1 MPSPIPMLTDPP
13 GWKPPKKTVSAMATL
28 ALVSFLAAL
37 DSTILVTILPVIAHE
52 LHGSTID
59 SFWAGTSYLLSSA
72 VSQPVIAML
81 AQLFGSRGLLML
93 SVFMFAVGSVICGL
107 ARSFTPLLVGR
118 FSQGVGGGG
127 MITLVQ
133 TIFADLVPL
142 RQRPRWFSLVLAT
155 WAVGSVIGPFVGSAL
170 AERASFRWVFWINL
184 PLCGIALALVPLCI
198 NSMNPR
204 ISLREAFLRIDWI
217 GGLLFI
223 ASITSVLVGLSW
235 GGVQFPWI
243 SQWTLLP
250 ILVGT
255 LLCTLYYIPFYFASV
270 RLRTPIQSSICI
282 LPLSC
287 SLLPGSA
294 VVSQLISHTGLYQ
307 WAIWSGWLVTTLGAG
322 LLLLLGTHS
331 TPAVWVTIFII
342 FGLGNG
348 ALLSA
353 INFSIQAI
361 AYPGDAGRAASMYTF
376 FRSLGMAVGVAVGG
390 NVFQNTM
397 AHRLRDSALSEEI
410 ARHAEAYIQVLRN
423 MSETNL
429 VKHDIMDAYLG
440 GFHGVF
446 FVLLGSSAVGLV
458 IGPFIKRYSMD
469 RVTGEVGAGN

>member
-1 MPSPIPMLTDPP
+1 M
-13 GWKPPKKTVSAMATL
+13 
-28 ALVSFLAAL
+28 
-37 DSTILVTILPVIAHE
+37 
-52 LHGSTID
+52 
-59 SFWAGTSYLLSSA
+59 
-72 VSQPVIAML
+72 
-81 AQLFGSRGLLML
+81 
-93 SVFMFAVGSVICGL
+93 
-107 ARSFTPLLVGR
+107 
-118 FSQGVGGGG
+118 
-127 MITLVQ
+127 
-133 TIFADLVPL
+133 
-142 RQRPRWFSLVLAT
+142 
-155 WAVGSVIGPFVGSAL
+155 
-170 AERASFRWVFWINL
+170 
-184 PLCGIALALVPLCI
+184 
-198 NSMNPR
+198 
-204 ISLREAFLRIDWI
+204 
-217 GGLLFI
+217 
-223 ASITSVLVGLSW
+223 
-235 GGVQFPWI
+235 
-243 SQWTLLP
+243 
-250 ILVGT
+250 
-255 LLCTLYYIPFYFASV
+255 
-270 RLRTPIQSSICI
+270 
-282 LPLSC
+282 
-287 SLLPGSA
+287 
-294 VVSQLISHTGLYQ
+294 
-307 WAIWSGWLVTTLGAG
+307 TTLGAG